1 MDRLHSYDDH
11 GVLLMVI
18 LDFIL
23 KEKTLLLIAC
33 GIICSAGFF
42 AYGKYC
48 GWNECDEIY
57 KQQIE
62 KSNAETTKAIL
73 EQERSFTDKQN
84 EIVERYVNK
93 VTELENKN
101 KELNDRIDSFQFA
114 DTVRVPSSAD
124 KNCPRMPEKR
134 VKPDLICYSKSELQR
149 KIRETMAISE
159 ECDRLAERYNALLEV
174 VTRGDI

>member
-1 MDRLHSYDDH
+1 
-11 GVLLMVI
+11 MVI
-18 LDFIL
+18 LDFLL
-23 KEKTLLLIAC
+23 KEKTLLLITC

-48 GWNECDEIY
+48 GWNECDKVY

-73 EQERSFTDKQN
+73 EKERSFTDKQN
-84 EIVERYVNK
+84 KIVERYVNK

-101 KELNDRIDSFQFA
+101 KELNDRINSFQFA
-114 DTVRVPSSAD
+114 DAVRVPSSTD
-124 KNCPRMPEKR
+124 KNCSRVPEKR
-134 VKPDLICYSKSELQR
+134 TQPDLICYSKSELQR
-149 KIRETMAISE
+149 KIRETMDISS
-159 ECDRLAERYNALLEV
+159 ECDKLAERYNALLDV

>member
-1 MDRLHSYDDH
+1 
-11 GVLLMVI
+11 MVI
-18 LDFIL
+18 LDFLL

-48 GWNECDEIY
+48 GWNECDKIY

-73 EQERSFTDKQN
+73 EQERSFTYKQN

-101 KELNDRIDSFQFA
+101 KELNDRINSFQFA
-114 DTVRVPSSAD
+114 DTVRMPSSAD
-124 KNCPRMPEKR
+124 KNCSRVPKKR
-134 VKPDLICYSKSELQR
+134 VKSDLICYSKSELQR

-159 ECDRLAERYNALLEV
+159 ECDRLAERYNALLDV
-174 VTRGDI
+174 VTRGDM

>member
-1 MDRLHSYDDH
+1 MDRLYTYDDH
-11 GVLLMVI
+11 GLLLMVI
-18 LDFIL
+18 LDFLL

-48 GWNECDEIY
+48 GWNECDKIY

-101 KELNDRIDSFQFA
+101 KELNDRINSFQFA
-114 DTVRVPSSAD
+114 DTVRLPSSAD
-124 KNCPRMPEKR
+124 KNCPGVSEKR

>member
-1 MDRLHSYDDH
+1 MDRLYTYDDH
-11 GVLLMVI
+11 GLLLMVI
-18 LDFIL
+18 LDFLL

-48 GWNECDEIY
+48 GWNECDKIY

-124 KNCPRMPEKR
+124 KNCSRVPEKR

-149 KIRETMAISE
+149 KIRATMAISE
-159 ECDRLAERYNALLEV
+159 ECDRLAERYNALLDV
-174 VTRGDI
+174 VTRGDM

>member
-1 MDRLHSYDDH
+1 M
-11 GVLLMVI
+11 I
-18 LDFIL
+18 LDFLL
-23 KEKTLLLIAC
+23 KEKTLLIVAC
-33 GIICSAGFF
+33 GIACSAGFF

-48 GWNECDEIY
+48 GWNECDKVY

-93 VTELENKN
+93 VTELESKN
-101 KELNDRIDSFQFA
+101 KELNDRINSFQFA
-114 DTVRVPSSAD
+114 DTVRVSSSAD
-124 KNCPRMPEKR
+124 KDCPRMPEKR

-149 KIRETMAISE
+149 KIRETVAISE
-159 ECDRLAERYNALLEV
+159 ECDRLAERYNALLDV

>member
-1 MDRLHSYDDH
+1 M
-11 GVLLMVI
+11 I
-18 LDFIL
+18 LDFLL

-48 GWNECDEIY
+48 GWNECDKVY

-62 KSNAETTKAIL
+62 KGNAENTRTIL
-73 EQERSFTDKQN
+73 EKEREFTDKQN
-84 EIVERYVNK
+84 RIVEDYVNK
-93 VTELENKN
+93 ITELENKN
-101 KELNDRIDSFQFA
+101 KELNDRINSFQFA
-114 DTVRVPSSAD
+114 DTVRMPSSTY
-124 KNCPRMPEKR
+124 KNCSRVSEKR
-134 VKPDLICYSKSELQR
+134 TQPDLICYSKSELQR

>member
-1 MDRLHSYDDH
+1 MDRLYTYDDH
-11 GVLLMVI
+11 GLLLMVI
-18 LDFIL
+18 LDFLL

-48 GWNECDEIY
+48 GWNECDKIY

-101 KELNDRIDSFQFA
+101 KELNDRINSFQFA
-114 DTVRVPSSAD
+114 DTVRMPSSAD
-124 KNCPRMPEKR
+124 KNCPRVSEKR
-134 VKPDLICYSKSELQR
+134 TQPDLICYSKSELQR

-159 ECDRLAERYNALLEV
+159 ECDRLAERYNALLDV
-174 VTRGDI
+174 VTRGDM

>member
-1 MDRLHSYDDH
+1 MDRLYTYDDH
-11 GVLLMVI
+11 GLLLMVI
-18 LDFIL
+18 LDFLL

-48 GWNECDEIY
+48 GWNECDKIY

-101 KELNDRIDSFQFA
+101 KELNDRINSFQFA
-114 DTVRVPSSAD
+114 DTVRMPSTAD
-124 KNCPRMPEKR
+124 KNCSRVPEKR

-159 ECDRLAERYNALLEV
+159 ECDRLAERYNALLDV
-174 VTRGDI
+174 VTRGDM

>member
-1 MDRLHSYDDH
+1 MDRLYTYDDH

-18 LDFIL
+18 LDFLL

-48 GWNECDEIY
+48 GWNECDKVY

-84 EIVERYVNK
+84 EIIERYVNK

-114 DTVRVPSSAD
+114 DTVRVPSSTN
-124 KNCPRMPEKR
+124 KNCSRVPEKR

-149 KIRETMAISE
+149 KIRETMDISA
-159 ECDRLAERYNALLEV
+159 ECDRLAERYNALLDV

>member
-1 MDRLHSYDDH
+1 MDRLYVDDDH

-18 LDFIL
+18 LDFLL

-48 GWNECDEIY
+48 GWNECDKIY

-62 KSNAETTKAIL
+62 KGNAETTKAIL
-73 EQERSFTDKQN
+73 EQERSFTEKQN
-84 EIVERYVNK
+84 EIIERYVNK
-93 VTELENKN
+93 VTELESKN
-101 KELNDRIDSFQFA
+101 KELNDRIDSFQFS
-114 DTVRVPSSAD
+114 DTVRLPSSTD
-124 KNCPRMPEKR
+124 KDCPRVPEKR
-134 VKPDLICYSKSELQR
+134 TQPDLICYSKSELQR

-174 VTRGDI
+174 VTRGDM